1 MIPPPG
7 DAMGA
12 SVEATEASM
21 QTQLIID
28 NQARDGRD
36 GKTLQRLNPLTGDL
50 VTESAAAGVE
60 DAIDAVES
68 ASKAFATWSTTGPSE
83 RRAIML
89 KAADIIEN
97 RGPEFIE
104 TMMSEVGAAQLWAGF
119 NVFLTAQLFRE
130 AAGLATQIQGETL
143 PTDKPGTLS
152 MTVRQ
157 PAGVVLSMAPW
168 NGAGVLAARAIAY
181 PIVCG
186 NTVVFRGS
194 ETSPRTHAIIA
205 EVLHEAGLPA
215 GVLNFITS
223 TAEDSDR
230 VVEAII
236 AHPAVRRVN
245 FTGSTQ
251 VGRIIAEKAARH
263 LKPALLELGGKAP
276 FVVLDDAD
284 IEGAVNAAVFGSFLY
299 QGQICMSTERFVVD
313 ETVADEFVAKFAAR
327 AKALAAGDP
336 LTDASCVVGPMIRP
350 ESGSRIN
357 GLIDDAVEKGA
368 EVVVGGHADGAAMS
382 ATIVDKVAPHMAIY
396 DQETF
401 GPITTVVRVSGVD
414 EAVQVANDTEY
425 GLAAAVFGADST
437 RALQV
442 ALRIQAGHVHV
453 NGSTV
458 QNEAQAPYGGMKASG
473 YGRFDGRAVI
483 NEFTE
488 LKWVTVEPSDQPY
501 PF

>member
-1 MIPPPG
+1 
-7 DAMGA
+7 
-12 SVEATEASM
+12 
-21 QTQLIID
+21 
-28 NQARDGRD
+28 
-36 GKTLQRLNPLTGDL
+36 
-50 VTESAAAGVE
+50 
-60 DAIDAVES
+60 
-68 ASKAFATWSTTGPSE
+68 
-83 RRAIML
+83 
-89 KAADIIEN
+89 
-97 RGPEFIE
+97 
-104 TMMSEVGAAQLWAGF
+104 MMSEVGAAQLWAGF

-157 PAGVVLSMAPW
+157 PVGVIFSMAPW
-168 NGAGVLAARAIAY
+168 NGPGVLAARAIAY

-186 NTVVFRGS
+186 NTVVFRAS

-223 TAEDSDR
+223 SPEEAGR

-236 AHPAVRRVN
+236 AHPAVRRIN
-245 FTGSTQ
+245 FTGSTP
-251 VGRIIAEKAARH
+251 VGRIIAEQAGRH
-263 LKPALLELGGKAP
+263 LKPVLLELGGKAP
-276 FVVLDDAD
+276 LVVLDDAD
-284 IEGAVNAAVFGSFLY
+284 IDGAVNAAVFGSFMY

-313 ETVADEFVAKFAAR
+313 EKVADEFVAKFVAR
-327 AKALAAGDP
+327 TREIVSGDP
-336 LTDASCVVGPMIRP
+336 MTDPDAIVGPMVRP
-350 ESGSRIN
+350 ESGARIN
-357 GLIDDAVEKGA
+357 GLIEDALSKGA
-368 EVVVGGHADGAAMS
+368 DIAVGGRADGASMP
-382 ATIVDKVAPHMAIY
+382 ATIVDNVKPDMAIY

-401 GPITTVVRVSGVD
+401 GPITTVVRVSGVE

-425 GLAAAVFGADST
+425 GLAAAVFGRDTT

-442 ALRIQAGHVHV
+442 ANRIQAGHVHV
-453 NGSTV
+453 NGATV
-458 QNEAQAPYGGMKASG
+458 QNEAQAPYGGTKASG

-488 LKWVTVEPSDQPY
+488 LKWITIEPSDQQY

>member
-1 MIPPPG
+1 
-7 DAMGA
+7 
-12 SVEATEASM
+12 
-21 QTQLIID
+21 
-28 NQARDGRD
+28 
-36 GKTLQRLNPLTGDL
+36 
-50 VTESAAAGVE
+50 
-60 DAIDAVES
+60 
-68 ASKAFATWSTTGPSE
+68 
-83 RRAIML
+83 ML
-89 KAADIIEN
+89 KAADIIEA
-97 RGPEFIE
+97 RAGEFIQ

-157 PAGVVLSMAPW
+157 PVGVIFSMAPW
-168 NGAGVLAARAIAY
+168 NGPGVLAARAIAY

-186 NTVVFRGS
+186 NTVVFRAS

-223 TAEDSDR
+223 SPEEAGR

-236 AHPAVRRVN
+236 AHPAVRRIN
-245 FTGSTQ
+245 FTGSTP
-251 VGRIIAEKAARH
+251 VGRIIAEQAGRH
-263 LKPALLELGGKAP
+263 LKPVLLELGGKAP
-276 FVVLDDAD
+276 LVVLDDAD
-284 IEGAVNAAVFGSFLY
+284 IDGAVNAAVFGSFMY

-313 ETVADEFVAKFAAR
+313 EKVADEFVAKFVAR
-327 AKALAAGDP
+327 TRELVSGDP
-336 LTDASCVVGPMIRP
+336 MTDPDVVVGPMVRP
-350 ESGSRIN
+350 ESGARIN
-357 GLIDDAVEKGA
+357 GLIDDAVAKGA
-368 EVVVGGHADGAAMS
+368 DVVVGGHADGASMG
-382 ATIVDKVAPHMAIY
+382 ATIVDNVKPDMAIY

-401 GPITTVVRVSGVD
+401 GPITTVVRVSGVE

-425 GLAAAVFGADST
+425 GLAAAVFGRDTS

-442 ALRIQAGHVHV
+442 ANRIQAGHVHV
-453 NGSTV
+453 NGATV
-458 QNEAQAPYGGMKASG
+458 QNEAQAPYGGTKASG

-488 LKWVTVEPSDQPY
+488 LKWITIEPSDQQY

>member
-1 MIPPPG
+1 
-7 DAMGA
+7 
-12 SVEATEASM
+12 M

-28 NQARDGRD
+28 NESRDAQDGR
-36 GKTLQRLNPLTGDL
+36 TFERRNPLTGDI
-50 VTESAAAGVE
+50 VTEGAAAGVD

-68 ASKAFATWSTTGPSE
+68 ASKAFSSWSLSGPSQ
-83 RRAIML
+83 RRAVML
-89 KAADIIEN
+89 KAADIME
-97 RGPEFIE
+97 RRTPEFIE

-119 NVFLTAQLFRE
+119 NAFLTAQLLRE
-130 AAGLATQIQGETL
+130 AAGLATQIQGETI

-186 NTVVFRGS
+186 NSVVFRAS
-194 ETSPRTHAIIA
+194 EMSPKTHAIVA
-205 EVLHEAGLPA
+205 EVMHEAGLPA
-215 GVLNFITS
+215 GVLNFLTS
-223 TAEDSDR
+223 TPEDSDR

-245 FTGSTQ
+245 FTGSTA

-263 LKPALLELGGKAP
+263 VKPALLELGGKAP
-276 FVVLDDAD
+276 LVVLDDAD
-284 IEGAVNAAVFGSFLY
+284 IDGAVNAAVFGSFLY

-313 ETVADEFVAKFAAR
+313 EKIADEFVSKFVAR
-327 AKALAAGDP
+327 TRTISAGDP
-336 LTDASCVVGPMIRP
+336 FKDANCVVGPMIRA

-357 GLIDDAVEKGA
+357 DLIDDAVSKGA
-368 EVVVGGHADGAAMS
+368 EVVVGGPADGAAME
-382 ATIVDKVAPHMAIY
+382 ATIVDKVRPHMAIY

-425 GLAAAVFGADST
+425 GLAAAVFGSNTT

-442 ALRIQAGHVHV
+442 AMRIQAGHVHV
-453 NGSTV
+453 NGATV
-458 QNEAQAPYGGMKASG
+458 QNEAQAPYGGMKGSG

-488 LKWVTVEPSDQPY
+488 LKWITIEPSDQPY

>member
-1 MIPPPG
+1 
-7 DAMGA
+7 
-12 SVEATEASM
+12 M
-21 QTQLIID
+21 QTKLIID
-28 NQARDGRD
+28 NEGRSARE
-36 GKTLQRLNPLTGDL
+36 GKTFERRNPVTGEV
-50 VTESAAAGVE
+50 VTEGAAASVE
-60 DAIDAVES
+60 DALDAVES
-68 ASKAFATWSTTGPSE
+68 ASTAFRSWSTTGPTQ
-83 RRAIML
+83 RRAVML
-89 KAADIIEN
+89 KAADLIEE
-97 RGPEFIE
+97 RAGDFIQ

-130 AAGLATQIQGETL
+130 AAGLATQIQGETI

-157 PAGVVLSMAPW
+157 AAGVVFSMAPW
-168 NGAGVLAARAIAY
+168 NGPGVLAARAIAY

-186 NTVVFRGS
+186 NSVVFRAS

-205 EVLHEAGLPA
+205 EVLHDAGLPA

-223 TAEDSDR
+223 SAEDSDR

-245 FTGSTQ
+245 FTGSTAI
-251 VGRIIAEKAARH
+251 GRIIAEKAARH
-263 LKPALLELGGKAP
+263 LKPVLLELGGKAP
-276 FVVLDDAD
+276 LVVLDDAD
-284 IEGAVNAAVFGSFLY
+284 IDGAVNAAVFGSFMY

-313 ETVADEFVAKFAAR
+313 ESIADEFVAKFAER
-327 AKALAAGDP
+327 AGQLVSGDP
-336 LTDASCVVGPMIRP
+336 MTDPSCVIGPMVRA
-350 ESGSRIN
+350 ESGDRIN

-368 EVVVGGHADGAAMS
+368 TVVVGGRADGASMA
-382 ATIVDKVAPHMAIY
+382 ATIVDKVRPDMAIY

-401 GPITTVVRVSGVD
+401 GPITTVVRVSDVD

-425 GLAAAVFGADST
+425 GLAAAVFGKDSH

-442 ALRIQAGHVHV
+442 AMRIDAGHVHV
-453 NGSTV
+453 NGATV
-458 QNEAQAPYGGMKASG
+458 QNEAQAPYGGTKASG
-473 YGRFDGRAVI
+473 FGRFDGRAVI

-488 LKWVTVEPSDQPY
+488 LKWITVEQSDQAY

>member
-1 MIPPPG
+1 
-7 DAMGA
+7 
-12 SVEATEASM
+12 M

-28 NQARDGRD
+28 NEPRGARA
-36 GKTLQRLNPLTGDL
+36 GKTFERRSPLTGDV
-50 VTESAAAGVE
+50 VTEGAAAHVD

-68 ASKAFATWSTTGPSE
+68 AARAFTTWSTSGPTE
-83 RRAIML
+83 RRAVML
-89 KAADIIEN
+89 KAADILES
-97 RGPEFIE
+97 RAGEFIE

-119 NVFLTAQLFRE
+119 NVFLTTQLFRE
-130 AAGLATQIQGETL
+130 AAGLATQIQGETI

-152 MTVRQ
+152 MTIRQ

-186 NTVVFRGS
+186 NTVVFRAS
-194 ETSPRTHAIIA
+194 ETSPRTHAMIA

-215 GVLNFITS
+215 GVLNFLTS
-223 TAEDSDR
+223 SAEDSDQ

-245 FTGSTQ
+245 FTGSTP

-263 LKPALLELGGKAP
+263 LTPALLELGGKAP

-284 IEGAVNAAVFGSFLY
+284 IDGAVNAAVFGSFLF

-313 ETVADEFVAKFAAR
+313 EKVADEFVAKFAAR
-327 AKALAAGDP
+327 AKDLVFGDP
-336 LTDASCVVGPMIRP
+336 LTNPDTIVGPMVRA
-350 ESGSRIN
+350 ESGPRIN
-357 GLIDDAVEKGA
+357 GLIDDALDKGA
-368 EVVVGGHADGAAMS
+368 ELVAGGHADGAAMS
-382 ATIVDKVAPHMAIY
+382 ATIIDRVRPEMTIY

-401 GPITTVVRVSGVD
+401 GPITTVVRVSGVE
-414 EAVQVANDTEY
+414 EAIQVANDTEY
-425 GLAAAVFGADST
+425 GLAAAVFGADT
-437 RALQV
+437 ARAFAV
-442 ALRIQAGHVHV
+442 AKRIDAGHVHV
-453 NGSTV
+453 NGATV

-488 LKWVTVEPSDQPY
+488 LKWITIEQSDQPY

>member
-1 MIPPPG
+1 
-7 DAMGA
+7 
-12 SVEATEASM
+12 M

-28 NQARDGRD
+28 NENRDAEGGRTFERRD
-36 GKTLQRLNPLTGDL
+36 PLTGAV
-50 VTESAAAGVE
+50 VTEGAAASVD

-68 ASKAFATWSTTGPSE
+68 ASQAFATWSTTGPSE
-83 RRAIML
+83 RRAVML
-89 KAADIIEN
+89 KAADIME
-97 RGPEFIE
+97 RRAPEFIE

-119 NVFLTAQLFRE
+119 NVFLTSQLLRE
-130 AAGLATQIQGETL
+130 AAALATQIQGETL

-186 NTVVFRGS
+186 NTVVFRAS

-205 EVLHEAGLPA
+205 EIMHEAGLPA
-215 GVLNFITS
+215 GVLNFLTS
-223 TAEDSDR
+223 TPEDSDR

-236 AHPAVRRVN
+236 GHPAVRRVN
-245 FTGSTQ
+245 FTGSTA
-251 VGRIIAEKAARH
+251 VGRIIAEKSAKH

-284 IEGAVNAAVFGSFLY
+284 LDGAVNAAVFGSFLY

-313 ETVADEFVAKFAAR
+313 ESVADEFVAKFVERTKTVAV
-327 AKALAAGDP
+327 AGDP
-336 LTDASCVVGPMIRP
+336 LKDPGCVVGPMIRA
-350 ESGSRIN
+350 ESGTRIN
-357 GLIDDAVEKGA
+357 DLIDDAVSKGA
-368 EVVVGGHADGAAMS
+368 EVVVGGPADGASMP
-382 ATIVDKVAPHMAIY
+382 ATIVDKVRSDMAIY

-401 GPITTVVRVSGVD
+401 GPITTVVRVSGV
-414 EAVQVANDTEY
+414 EHAVHVANDTQY
-425 GLAAAVFGADST
+425 GLAAAVFGGDSG

-453 NGSTV
+453 NGATV

-483 NEFTE
+483 NEFTD

>member
-1 MIPPPG
+1 
-7 DAMGA
+7 
-12 SVEATEASM
+12 M
-21 QTQLIID
+21 QSQLIID
-28 NQARDGRD
+28 NESRDADGGR
-36 GKTLQRLNPLTGDL
+36 TFERRNPLTGEL
-50 VTESAAAGVE
+50 VTAAAAASVN

-68 ASKAFATWSTTGPSE
+68 AAKAFPSWSATGPSA
-83 RRAIML
+83 RRAILL
-89 KAADIIEN
+89 KSADIME
-97 RGPEFIE
+97 RRTPEFVE
-104 TMMSEVGAAQLWAGF
+104 TMMSEVGASQLWAGF
-119 NVFLTAQLFRE
+119 NSFLTAQLFRE
-130 AAGLATQIQGETL
+130 AAGLATQIQGETI

-157 PAGVVLSMAPW
+157 AAGVVLSMAPW

-186 NTVVFRGS
+186 NTVVFRAS
-194 ETSPRTHAIIA
+194 ETSPKTHAIIA
-205 EVLHEAGLPA
+205 EIMHEAGLPA
-215 GVLNFITS
+215 GVLNFLTS
-223 TAEDSDR
+223 SADDADR
-230 VVEAII
+230 VIEAMI

-245 FTGSTQ
+245 FTGSTA

-276 FVVLDDAD
+276 LVVLDDAD

-313 ETVADEFVAKFAAR
+313 EKVADDFVAKFV
-327 AKALAAGDP
+327 AKAQSLSAGDP
-336 LTDASCVVGPMIRP
+336 QKDPSCEVGPMVRP
-350 ESGSRIN
+350 ESGARIN
-357 GLIDDAVEKGA
+357 GLIDDAVSKGA
-368 EVVVGGHADGAAMS
+368 QIVVGGHANGASMQP
-382 ATIVDKVAPHMAIY
+382 TILDKVGPHMSIY

-442 ALRIQAGHVHV
+442 AMRIQAGHVHV
-453 NGSTV
+453 NGTTV

-483 NEFTE
+483 NEFTD
-488 LKWVTVEPSDQPY
+488 LKWITVEQSDQPY

>member
-1 MIPPPG
+1 L
-7 DAMGA
+7 
-12 SVEATEASM
+12 

-28 NQARDGRD
+28 NQPRSGRE
-36 GKTLQRLNPLTGDL
+36 GKTFERRNPLTGAV
-50 VTESAAAGVE
+50 VTEGAAAGVD
-60 DAIDAVES
+60 DALDAVES
-68 ASKAFATWSTTGPSE
+68 ASKAFSTWSTTGPTE
-83 RRAIML
+83 RRAVML
-89 KAADIIEN
+89 KAAHIMER

-186 NTVVFRGS
+186 NTVVFRAS
-194 ETSPRTHAIIA
+194 ETSPKTHAIIA

-215 GVLNFITS
+215 GVLNFLTS
-223 TAEDSDR
+223 TAEDSER

-236 AHPAVRRVN
+236 AHPAVRRIN
-245 FTGSTQ
+245 FTGSTA

-284 IEGAVNAAVFGSFLY
+284 IDGAVNAAVFGSFLY

-313 ETVADEFVAKFAAR
+313 ESVADEFVSKFAAR
-327 AKALAAGDP
+327 AAQLSSGDP
-336 LTDASCVVGPMIRP
+336 MADAACIVGPMIRE
-350 ESGSRIN
+350 ESGARIN
-357 GLIDDAVEKGA
+357 GLIDDALSKGA
-368 EVVVGGHADGAAMS
+368 ELVVGDHADGASMP
-382 ATIVDKVAPHMAIY
+382 ATIIDKVRPEMSIY
-396 DQETF
+396 DEETF
-401 GPITTVVRVSGVD
+401 GPITTVVRVSGVE

-442 ALRIQAGHVHV
+442 AMRIQAGHVHV
-453 NGSTV
+453 NGATV
-458 QNEAQAPYGGMKASG
+458 QNEAQAPYGGMKNSG

-488 LKWVTVEPSDQPY
+488 LKWITVEQSDQQY

>member
-1 MIPPPG
+1 
-7 DAMGA
+7 
-12 SVEATEASM
+12 M

-28 NQARDGRD
+28 NTTRDARGGR
-36 GKTLQRLNPLTGDL
+36 TFERRNPLTGDV
-50 VTESAAAGVE
+50 VTEGAAASVE
-60 DAIDAVES
+60 DAVDAVES
-68 ASKAFATWSTTGPSE
+68 AAAAFATWSTTGPST
-83 RRAIML
+83 RRAILL
-89 KAADIIEN
+89 KAADIIERRTPGVRRGDDGRGGRRSALGRLQRVPHRAAIPRG
-97 RGPEFIE
+97 RGPRHPDPGRDAADRQAGNPVHDRAP
-104 TMMSEVGAAQLWAGF
+104 TRRRRAQHGAVERRG
-119 NVFLTAQLFRE
+119 
-130 AAGLATQIQGETL
+130 
-143 PTDKPGTLS
+143 
-152 MTVRQ
+152 
-157 PAGVVLSMAPW
+157 
-168 NGAGVLAARAIAY
+168 GAGGALDRLSHRLRQHRRLPCVGDEPANPRHRRRGPARGRAAR
-181 PIVCG
+181 
-186 NTVVFRGS
+186 R
-194 ETSPRTHAIIA
+194 
-205 EVLHEAGLPA
+205 
-215 GVLNFITS
+215 VLNFLTS
-223 TAEDSDR
+223 SPDDSDR

-245 FTGSTQ
+245 FTGSTT

-284 IEGAVNAAVFGSFLY
+284 LDGAVNAAVFGSFLY

-313 ETVADEFVAKFAAR
+313 EAVADEFVAKFAAR
-327 AKALAAGDP
+327 AKSLAAGDP
-336 LTDASCVVGPMIRP
+336 LQDASCVVGPMIRA
-350 ESGSRIN
+350 ESGTRIN
-357 GLIDDAVEKGA
+357 GLLDDALAKGA

-382 ATIVDKVAPHMAIY
+382 ATIVDKVAPHMDIY

-425 GLAAAVFGADST
+425 GLAAAVFGGDST

-442 ALRIQAGHVHV
+442 AMRIQAGHVHV
-453 NGSTV
+453 NGATV

-488 LKWVTVEPSDQPY
+488 LKWITVEPADQPY

>member
-1 MIPPPG
+1 
-7 DAMGA
+7 
-12 SVEATEASM
+12 M

-28 NQARDGRD
+28 NEARAGREK
-36 GKTLQRLNPLTGDL
+36 KTFERRNPLTGAV
-50 VTESAAAGVE
+50 VTEGVAASVD

-68 ASKAFATWSTTGPSE
+68 ASEAFVSWSQSGPSE
-83 RRAIML
+83 RRAVML
-89 KAADIIEN
+89 KAADIIEA
-97 RGPEFIE
+97 RAGEFIE

-119 NVFLTAQLFRE
+119 NVFLTSQLLRE
-130 AAGLATQIQGETL
+130 AAGLVTQIQGETL

-152 MTVRQ
+152 MTVRT
-157 PAGVVLSMAPW
+157 PVGVVLSMAPW
-168 NGAGVLAARAIAY
+168 NGPGVLAARAIAY

-205 EVLHEAGLPA
+205 EIFHEAGLPA

-223 TAEDSDR
+223 APEDSDR

-236 AHPAVRRVN
+236 AHPAVRRIN
-245 FTGSTQ
+245 FTGSTA
-251 VGRIIAEKAARH
+251 VGRIIARKAAEH
-263 LKPALLELGGKAP
+263 LKPVLLELGGKAP
-276 FVVLDDAD
+276 LVVLDDAD
-284 IEGAVNAAVFGSFLY
+284 IDSAVNAAVFGSFMF

-313 ETVADEFVAKFAAR
+313 ESVADEFVEKFAA
-327 AKALAAGDP
+327 KASTLVAGDP
-336 LTDASCVVGPMIRP
+336 MTDAACVVGPMVRP
-350 ESGSRIN
+350 ESGDRIN
-357 GLIDDAVEKGA
+357 GLIDDALAKGA
-368 EVVVGGHADGAAMS
+368 KIVTGGRADGAAMP
-382 ATIVDKVAPHMAIY
+382 ATIVDHVSPDMAIY

-401 GPITTVVRVSGVD
+401 GPITTVVRVSGLE

-425 GLAAAVFGADST
+425 GLAAAVFGRDST
-437 RALQV
+437 RALGV
-442 ALRIQAGHVHV
+442 AKRIDAGHVHV

-488 LKWVTVEPSDQPY
+488 LKWITVEPADQQY